1 MAAVEDLDY
10 NSLPVFIALVEAGS
24 FTAAAERL
32 GCTKTRVSLQI
43 RRLEERLGQTLFHR
57 TTRQVQPTQAGEAL
71 YRRCRPLWSDLEA
84 ALGDLEEDR
93 RALTGELRITAP
105 EDYAMQ
111 ALAPVVAAFGAEH
124 PELQVEL
131 RGGDRITDMVRE
143 GIDVAIRLG
152 WLRDSTLRSS
162 LLGYFQQ
169 WLMASPDYL
178 RRKGTPTSP
187 AELSGHDWVAFMP
200 LRSPLTW
207 TFRKGEQQC
216 RVQMQARLRT
226 NATGVLRE
234 MLARGAGLSVMAQ
247 PSAEAEIS
255 AGRLVRV
262 LADWQLPDG
271 GIYAVYPPGR
281 YIPARVR
288 AFVDAFR
295 ASRQDTAARH
305 QQHNQENPK

>member
-1 MAAVEDLDY
+1 MGLTMAAVEDLDY
-10 NSLPVFIALVEAGS
+10 TSLPVFIALVEAGS

-43 RRLEERLGQTLFHR
+43 RRLEERLGQSLFHR
-57 TTRQVQPTQAGEAL
+57 TTRQVQPTPAGEAF
-71 YRRCRPLWSDLEA
+71 YQQCRPLWSGLEA
-84 ALGDLEEDR
+84 ALGTLEADR
-93 RALTGELRITAP
+93 QTLTGELRISAP

-111 ALAPVVAAFGAEH
+111 TLAPVVAAFSAEH
-124 PELQVEL
+124 PGLQVEL

-143 GIDVAIRLG
+143 GIDLAIRLG
-152 WLRDSTLRSS
+152 WLRDSTLRSTV
-162 LLGYFQQ
+162 LGHFQQ
-169 WLMASPDYL
+169 WLMASPEYL
-178 RRKGTPTSP
+178 RKRGTPATP
-187 AELSGHDWVAFMP
+187 EALSDHDWVAFTP

-207 TFRKGEQQC
+207 NFRKGERQC

-247 PSAEAEIS
+247 PTAEAEIR

-262 LADWQLPDG
+262 LADWRLPDG
-271 GIYAVYPPGR
+271 GIHAVYPPGR

-295 ASRQDTAARH
+295 ASLE
-305 QQHNQENPK
+305 QENQQ